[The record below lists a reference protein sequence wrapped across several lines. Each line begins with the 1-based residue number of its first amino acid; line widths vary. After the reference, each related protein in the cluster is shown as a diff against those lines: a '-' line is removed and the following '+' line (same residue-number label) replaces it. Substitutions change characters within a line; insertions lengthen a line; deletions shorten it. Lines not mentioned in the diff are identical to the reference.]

1 MVWMLKMRTIL
12 MTGVLVMALFLAV
25 LSAVNGECPSLSSGV
40 AGSQRADSG
49 DAG

>member
-1 MVWMLKMRTIL
+1 
-12 MTGVLVMALFLAV
+12 MALFLAV

-40 AGSQRADSG
+40 ADSQAGDRGG

>member
-1 MVWMLKMRTIL
+1 MVLKMRTII

-40 AGSQRADSG
+40 AGNQSADNG